1 MVGTPFGIMR
11 QRVRRLAWGSVYC
24 TRHVKKAAQD
34 KSPFVDN
41 RFIICHTVFGYWFS
55 IEKNCRSM
63 KQQSVELTDINARVA
78 LAFGVALI
86 AAILTYIAF
95 FK

>member
-1 MVGTPFGIMR
+1 
-11 QRVRRLAWGSVYC
+11 
-24 TRHVKKAAQD
+24 
-34 KSPFVDN
+34 
-41 RFIICHTVFGYWFS
+41 
-55 IEKNCRSM
+55 M
-63 KQQSVELTDINARVA
+63 KQQPVDLVDINARVA

>member
-1 MVGTPFGIMR
+1 
-11 QRVRRLAWGSVYC
+11 
-24 TRHVKKAAQD
+24 
-34 KSPFVDN
+34 
-41 RFIICHTVFGYWFS
+41 
-55 IEKNCRSM
+55 M